1 MASNVNPT
9 VRRRRLGQELR
20 RLREL
25 KGMTAEEVAERL
37 LVSQSK
43 ISRLENGRRSIS
55 QRDVRDLCGV
65 YEVED
70 HRIVD
75 SLMQMAKDSRQQGWW
90 HAFGDIPYSVY
101 IGLETDAASLR
112 VYDPQVVPGLLQT
125 PQYAEALIAGALPE
139 TVPADV
145 EKRVNV
151 RLRRQERVKATENPL
166 RLWVVIDEAA
176 LRRTIGGKQ
185 LMIDQLESLIDQSR
199 LPHVTVQVL
208 PFSMGAHPGINGQYA
223 ILEFPDASDSSVV
236 YIEGVTSDL
245 YLEKAN
251 DVQKYSVMY
260 EHSAGAGPECGPDP
274 GIHHRD
280 RQGVRRWNGLLSAGI
295 GRLGAEARHGTPRA
309 HRGGR
314 PSRNMPSGRVN
325 GRPAARRLRVASI
338 TPTENAG
345 RERPT
350 RENRSEH
357 GNSSG
362 RHGHLDQVLVLHR
375 KRRMR

>member
-90 HAFGDIPYSVY
+90 HSFGDIPYSVY

-125 PQYAEALIAGALPE
+125 RQYAEALIRGALPE
-139 TVPADV
+139 ATPTDIDR
-145 EKRVNV
+145 RVQV
-151 RLRRQERVKATENPL
+151 RLRRQERIAAEENPL
-166 RLWVVIDEAA
+166 RLWAVLDEAA
-176 LRRTIGGKQ
+176 VRREVGNRQ
-185 LMIDQLESLIDQSR
+185 VMIDQLEHLLEMSQ
-199 LPHVTVQVL
+199 LPHVTVQL
-208 PFSMGAHPGINGQYA
+208 IPFEMGAHPGVSGQYA
-223 ILEFPDASDSSVV
+223 ILEFPDAADSSVV

-245 YLEKAN
+245 YLEKPQ

-260 EHSAGAGPECGPDP
+260 EHLRAQALNVDQT
-274 GIHHRD
+274 R
-280 RQGVRRWNGLLSAGI
+280 VFLSDVAKSY
-295 GRLGAEARHGTPRA
+295 AR
-309 HRGGR
+309 
-314 PSRNMPSGRVN
+314 
-325 GRPAARRLRVASI
+325 
-338 TPTENAG
+338 
-345 RERPT
+345 
-350 RENRSEH
+350 
-357 GNSSG
+357 
-362 RHGHLDQVLVLHR
+362 
-375 KRRMR
+375 

>member
-1 MASNVNPT
+1 MASSVNPT

-70 HRIVD
+70 VRIVD

-90 HAFGDIPYSVY
+90 HSFGDIPYSVY

-125 PQYAEALIAGALPE
+125 RPYAEALIAGALPE
-139 TVPADV
+139 TATGEID
-145 EKRVNV
+145 KRVQV
-151 RLRRQERVKATENPL
+151 RLRRQERISAPENPL
-166 RLWVVIDEAA
+166 RLWTVLDEAA
-176 LRRTIGGKQ
+176 LRRVVGNRS
-185 LMIDQLESLIDQSR
+185 LMREQLEHLVEQSQ
-199 LPHVTVQVL
+199 LPHVTVQVI
-208 PFSMGAHPGINGQYA
+208 PFEMGAHPGLNGQYA
-223 ILEFPDASDSSVV
+223 ILEFPDAADSSVV

-260 EHSAGAGPECGPDP
+260 EHLRAQALNVEQS
-274 GIHHRD
+274 
-280 RQGVRRWNGLLSAGI
+280 RQFIADI
-295 GRLGAEARHGTPRA
+295 AKDYAR
-309 HRGGR
+309 
-314 PSRNMPSGRVN
+314 
-325 GRPAARRLRVASI
+325 
-338 TPTENAG
+338 
-345 RERPT
+345 
-350 RENRSEH
+350 
-357 GNSSG
+357 
-362 RHGHLDQVLVLHR
+362 
-375 KRRMR
+375 

>member
-70 HRIVD
+70 VRIVD

-90 HAFGDIPYSVY
+90 HSFGDIPYSVY

-125 PQYAEALIAGALPE
+125 KSYAEALITGALPE
-139 TVPADV
+139 VTPGDID
-145 EKRVNV
+145 KRVQV
-151 RLRRQERVKATENPL
+151 RLRRQERISAPENPL
-166 RLWVVIDEAA
+166 RLWAVLDEAA
-176 LRRTIGGKQ
+176 LRREVGSRHV
-185 LMIDQLESLIDQSR
+185 MIEQLEHLIEMSR
-199 LPHVTVQVL
+199 LPHVTVQL
-208 PFSMGAHPGINGQYA
+208 IPFAMGAHPGVSGQYA
-223 ILEFPDASDSSVV
+223 ILEFPDAADSSVV

-245 YLEKAN
+245 YLEKAQ

-260 EHSAGAGPECGPDP
+260 EHLRAQALNADQSREFITKVAKDY
-274 GIHHRD
+274 
-280 RQGVRRWNGLLSAGI
+280 
-295 GRLGAEARHGTPRA
+295 AR
-309 HRGGR
+309 
-314 PSRNMPSGRVN
+314 
-325 GRPAARRLRVASI
+325 
-338 TPTENAG
+338 
-345 RERPT
+345 
-350 RENRSEH
+350 
-357 GNSSG
+357 
-362 RHGHLDQVLVLHR
+362 
-375 KRRMR
+375 

>member
-65 YEVED
+65 YEVAD
-70 HRIVD
+70 HRVVD

-90 HAFGDIPYSVY
+90 HSFGDIPYSVY

-125 PQYAEALIAGALPE
+125 RQYAEALIAGALPE
-139 TVPADV
+139 TAPADI
-145 EKRVNV
+145 EKRVQV
-151 RLRRQERVKATENPL
+151 RMRRQERISAAENPL
-166 RLWVVIDEAA
+166 RLWTVLDEAA
-176 LRRTIGGKQ
+176 LRRVVGNRS
-185 LMIDQLESLIDQSR
+185 LMREQLEHLVEQSQ
-199 LPHVTVQVL
+199 LPHVTVQVI
-208 PFSMGAHPGINGQYA
+208 PFEMGAHPGLNGQYA
-223 ILEFPDASDSSVV
+223 ILEFPDTADSSVV

-260 EHSAGAGPECGPDP
+260 EHLRAQALNVEQSREFIEKAAKDY
-274 GIHHRD
+274 
-280 RQGVRRWNGLLSAGI
+280 
-295 GRLGAEARHGTPRA
+295 AR
-309 HRGGR
+309 
-314 PSRNMPSGRVN
+314 
-325 GRPAARRLRVASI
+325 
-338 TPTENAG
+338 
-345 RERPT
+345 
-350 RENRSEH
+350 
-357 GNSSG
+357 
-362 RHGHLDQVLVLHR
+362 
-375 KRRMR
+375 

>member
-1 MASNVNPT
+1 VASNVNPT

-90 HAFGDIPYSVY
+90 HSFGDIPYSVY

-125 PQYAEALIAGALPE
+125 RPYAEALIAGALPE
-139 TVPADV
+139 TASGEID
-145 EKRVNV
+145 KRVQV
-151 RLRRQERVKATENPL
+151 RLRRQERISAPDNPL
-166 RLWVVIDEAA
+166 RLWTVLDEAA
-176 LRRTIGGKQ
+176 LRRVVGHRG
-185 LMIDQLESLIDQSR
+185 LMREQLEHLVEQSQ
-199 LPHVTVQVL
+199 LPHVTVQVI
-208 PFSMGAHPGINGQYA
+208 PFEMGAHPGLNGQYA
-223 ILEFPDASDSSVV
+223 ILEFPDAADSSVV

-260 EHSAGAGPECGPDP
+260 EHLRAQALNVDQS
-274 GIHHRD
+274 
-280 RQGVRRWNGLLSAGI
+280 RQFIADI
-295 GRLGAEARHGTPRA
+295 AKEYAR
-309 HRGGR
+309 
-314 PSRNMPSGRVN
+314 
-325 GRPAARRLRVASI
+325 
-338 TPTENAG
+338 
-345 RERPT
+345 
-350 RENRSEH
+350 
-357 GNSSG
+357 
-362 RHGHLDQVLVLHR
+362 
-375 KRRMR
+375 

>member
-70 HRIVD
+70 QRIVE

-101 IGLETDAASLR
+101 IGLETDAESLR
-112 VYDPQVVPGLLQT
+112 VYEPQIITGLLQT
-125 PQYAEALIAGALPE
+125 RAYAEAIIRGALPE
-139 TVPADV
+139 TSPTEID
-145 EKRVNV
+145 KRVEV
-151 RLRRQERVKATENPL
+151 RMRRQERITTETNPL
-166 RLWVVIDEAA
+166 RLWVVLDEAS
-176 LRRTIGGKQ
+176 LRRVVGSRQ
-185 LMIDQLESLIDQSR
+185 VMREQLEHLAEMSQ

-208 PFSMGAHPGINGQYA
+208 PFDMGAHPGVNGQYA
-223 ILEFPDASDSSVV
+223 ILEFSDAADSSVV

-245 YLEKAN
+245 YLEKAH
-251 DVQKYSVMY
+251 DVQKYTVMY
-260 EHSAGAGPECGPDP
+260 EHLRAQSLNVDQS
-274 GIHHRD
+274 
-280 RQGVRRWNGLLSAGI
+280 RQLIEDVAK
-295 GRLGAEARHGTPRA
+295 EYAR
-309 HRGGR
+309 
-314 PSRNMPSGRVN
+314 
-325 GRPAARRLRVASI
+325 
-338 TPTENAG
+338 
-345 RERPT
+345 
-350 RENRSEH
+350 
-357 GNSSG
+357 
-362 RHGHLDQVLVLHR
+362 
-375 KRRMR
+375 

>member
-90 HAFGDIPYSVY
+90 HSFGDIPYSVY

-125 PQYAEALIAGALPE
+125 RQYAEALIAGALPE
-139 TVPADV
+139 TAPADID
-145 EKRVNV
+145 KRVQV
-151 RLRRQERVKATENPL
+151 RMRRQERISATENPL
-166 RLWVVIDEAA
+166 RLWTVLDEAA
-176 LRRTIGGKQ
+176 LRRAVGNRA
-185 LMIDQLESLIDQSR
+185 LMREQLEHLVEQSQ
-199 LPHVTVQVL
+199 LPHVTVQVI
-208 PFSMGAHPGINGQYA
+208 PFDMGAHPGLNGQYA
-223 ILEFPDASDSSVV
+223 ILEFPDAADSSVV

-260 EHSAGAGPECGPDP
+260 EHLRAQALNVEQS
-274 GIHHRD
+274 
-280 RQGVRRWNGLLSAGI
+280 RQFIAGI
-295 GRLGAEARHGTPRA
+295 AKEY
-309 HRGGR
+309 
-314 PSRNMPSGRVN
+314 
-325 GRPAARRLRVASI
+325 
-338 TPTENAG
+338 AG
-345 RERPT
+345 YT
-350 RENRSEH
+350 A
-357 GNSSG
+357 
-362 RHGHLDQVLVLHR
+362 
-375 KRRMR
+375 

>member
-20 RLREL
+20 KLRED
-25 KGMTAEEVAERL
+25 KGMTAEQVADRL

-70 HRIVD
+70 QRIVE

-90 HAFGDIPYSVY
+90 HAFGDVPYSVY

-125 PQYAEALIAGALPE
+125 RQYAETLISGALPE
-139 TVPADV
+139 TASTEI
-145 EKRVNV
+145 EKRVQV
-151 RLRRQERVKATENPL
+151 RMRRQERISAEENPL
-166 RLWVVIDEAA
+166 RLWTVMDEAA
-176 LRRTIGGKQ
+176 LRRVVGNRS
-185 LMIDQLESLIDQSR
+185 LMRDQLEHLVEQSQ
-199 LPHVTVQVL
+199 LPHVTVQVI
-208 PFSMGAHPGINGQYA
+208 PFDMGAHPGLNGQYA

-245 YLEKAN
+245 YLEKPN

-260 EHSAGAGPECGPDP
+260 EHLRAQALNVEQS
-274 GIHHRD
+274 
-280 RQGVRRWNGLLSAGI
+280 RQFIADI
-295 GRLGAEARHGTPRA
+295 AKEYAR
-309 HRGGR
+309 
-314 PSRNMPSGRVN
+314 
-325 GRPAARRLRVASI
+325 
-338 TPTENAG
+338 
-345 RERPT
+345 
-350 RENRSEH
+350 
-357 GNSSG
+357 
-362 RHGHLDQVLVLHR
+362 
-375 KRRMR
+375 

>member
-112 VYDPQVVPGLLQT
+112 VYEPQVIPGLLQT
-125 PQYAEALIAGALPE
+125 RAYAEALINGALPE
-139 TVPADV
+139 STVSDV
-145 EKRVNV
+145 EKRVGV
-151 RLRRQERVKATENPL
+151 RLRRQDRITGDEDPL
-166 RLWVVIDEAA
+166 RLWAVVDEAA
-176 LRRTIGGKQ
+176 LRRVVGSRQ
-185 LMIDQLESLIDQSR
+185 LMREQLEHLVEQSK

-208 PFSMGAHPGINGQYA
+208 PFEMGAHPGITGHYA

-251 DVQKYSVMY
+251 DVQRYSVMY
-260 EHSAGAGPECGPDP
+260 EHLRAQAHNVDQT
-274 GIHHRD
+274 RD
-280 RQGVRRWNGLLSAGI
+280 FIADIAKGY
-295 GRLGAEARHGTPRA
+295 AR
-309 HRGGR
+309 
-314 PSRNMPSGRVN
+314 
-325 GRPAARRLRVASI
+325 
-338 TPTENAG
+338 
-345 RERPT
+345 
-350 RENRSEH
+350 
-357 GNSSG
+357 
-362 RHGHLDQVLVLHR
+362 
-375 KRRMR
+375 

>member
-70 HRIVD
+70 QRMVD
-75 SLMQMAKDSRQQGWW
+75 SLMEMAKDSRQQGWW
-90 HAFGDIPYSVY
+90 HAFGDVPYSVY

-125 PQYAEALIAGALPE
+125 RQYAEALISGALPE
-139 TVPADV
+139 APPADI
-145 EKRVNV
+145 EKRIQV
-151 RLRRQERVKATENPL
+151 RLRRQERISTADNPL
-166 RLWVVIDEAA
+166 RLWAVLDEAA
-176 LRRTIGGKQ
+176 LRREVGNRQVMIEQ
-185 LMIDQLESLIDQSR
+185 LDYLLEMSQ
-199 LPHVTVQVL
+199 LPHVTVQL
-208 PFSMGAHPGINGQYA
+208 IPFTMGAHPGVSGQYA
-223 ILEFPDASDSSVV
+223 ILEFPDAADSSVV

-245 YLEKAN
+245 YLEKPQ

-260 EHSAGAGPECGPDP
+260 EH
-274 GIHHRD
+274 
-280 RQGVRRWNGLLSAGI
+280 L
-295 GRLGAEARHGTPRA
+295 RA
-309 HRGGR
+309 Q
-314 PSRNMPSGRVN
+314 
-325 GRPAARRLRVASI
+325 AL
-338 TPTENAG
+338 NADQ
-345 RERPT
+345 T
-350 RENRSEH
+350 REFIAKVAKDYAREVTS
-357 GNSSG
+357 
-362 RHGHLDQVLVLHR
+362 
-375 KRRMR
+375 

>member
-90 HAFGDIPYSVY
+90 HSFGDIPYSVY

-125 PQYAEALIAGALPE
+125 KQYAEALIAGALPE
-139 TVPADV
+139 TASTEI
-145 EKRVNV
+145 EKRVQV
-151 RLRRQERVKATENPL
+151 RMRRQERISTEENPL
-166 RLWVVIDEAA
+166 RLWTVLDEAA
-176 LRRTIGGKQ
+176 LRRVVGNKS
-185 LMIDQLESLIDQSR
+185 LMRDQLEQLVEQSQ
-199 LPHVTVQVL
+199 LPHVTVQVI
-208 PFSMGAHPGINGQYA
+208 PFEMGAHPGLNGQYA
-223 ILEFPDASDSSVV
+223 ILEFPDAADSSVV

-260 EHSAGAGPECGPDP
+260 EHLRAQALNVEQS
-274 GIHHRD
+274 
-280 RQGVRRWNGLLSAGI
+280 RQFIANIAK
-295 GRLGAEARHGTPRA
+295 EY
-309 HRGGR
+309 
-314 PSRNMPSGRVN
+314 
-325 GRPAARRLRVASI
+325 AA
-338 TPTENAG
+338 
-345 RERPT
+345 
-350 RENRSEH
+350 
-357 GNSSG
+357 
-362 RHGHLDQVLVLHR
+362 
-375 KRRMR
+375 

>member
-90 HAFGDIPYSVY
+90 HSFGDIPYSVY

-125 PQYAEALIAGALPE
+125 RQYAEALIAGALPE
-139 TVPADV
+139 TAPADV
-145 EKRVNV
+145 EKRVQV
-151 RLRRQERVKATENPL
+151 RLRRQERISAAENPL
-166 RLWVVIDEAA
+166 RLWTVLDEAA
-176 LRRTIGGKQ
+176 LHRIVGNSDVMR
-185 LMIDQLESLIDQSR
+185 DQLEHLVEQSR
-199 LPHVTVQVL
+199 LPHVTVQVI
-208 PFSMGAHPGINGQYA
+208 PYDMGAHPGLNGQYA
-223 ILEFPDASDSSVV
+223 ILEFPDAADSSVV

-260 EHSAGAGPECGPDP
+260 EHLRAQALNVEQS
-274 GIHHRD
+274 
-280 RQGVRRWNGLLSAGI
+280 RQFIADI
-295 GRLGAEARHGTPRA
+295 AKKHA
-309 HRGGR
+309 
-314 PSRNMPSGRVN
+314 SR
-325 GRPAARRLRVASI
+325 
-338 TPTENAG
+338 
-345 RERPT
+345 
-350 RENRSEH
+350 
-357 GNSSG
+357 
-362 RHGHLDQVLVLHR
+362 
-375 KRRMR
+375 

>member
-125 PQYAEALIAGALPE
+125 RQYAEALIAGALPE
-139 TVPADV
+139 TAPTDV

-151 RLRRQERVKATENPL
+151 RLRRQERVKAAENPL

-176 LRRTIGGKQ
+176 LRRRVGGKQ
-185 LMIDQLESLIDQSR
+185 LMIDQLESLIEQSQ

-236 YIEGVTSDL
+236 YIEGITSDL

-260 EHSAGAGPECGPDP
+260 EH
-274 GIHHRD
+274 
-280 RQGVRRWNGLLSAGI
+280 L
-295 GRLGAEARHGTPRA
+295 RA
-309 HRGGR
+309 QAL
-314 PSRNMPSGRVN
+314 NVDQ
-325 GRPAARRLRVASI
+325 
-338 TPTENAG
+338 
-345 RERPT
+345 T
-350 RENRSEH
+350 REFITAIAKEYADETA
-357 GNSSG
+357 G
-362 RHGHLDQVLVLHR
+362 
-375 KRRMR
+375 

>member
-90 HAFGDIPYSVY
+90 HSFGDIPYSVY

-125 PQYAEALIAGALPE
+125 RPYAEALIAGALPE
-139 TVPADV
+139 TASADID
-145 EKRVNV
+145 KRVQV
-151 RLRRQERVKATENPL
+151 RLRRQERISAPENPL
-166 RLWVVIDEAA
+166 RLWTVLDEAA
-176 LRRTIGGKQ
+176 LRRVVGNRS
-185 LMIDQLESLIDQSR
+185 LMRDQLEHLVEQSQ
-199 LPHVTVQVL
+199 LPHVTVQVI
-208 PFSMGAHPGINGQYA
+208 PFEMGAHPGLNGQYA
-223 ILEFPDASDSSVV
+223 ILEFPDAADSSVV

-260 EHSAGAGPECGPDP
+260 EHLRAQALNVEQS
-274 GIHHRD
+274 
-280 RQGVRRWNGLLSAGI
+280 RQFIADI
-295 GRLGAEARHGTPRA
+295 AKEYAR
-309 HRGGR
+309 
-314 PSRNMPSGRVN
+314 
-325 GRPAARRLRVASI
+325 
-338 TPTENAG
+338 
-345 RERPT
+345 
-350 RENRSEH
+350 
-357 GNSSG
+357 
-362 RHGHLDQVLVLHR
+362 
-375 KRRMR
+375 

>member
-70 HRIVD
+70 VRIVD

-90 HAFGDIPYSVY
+90 HSFGDIPYSVY

-125 PQYAEALIAGALPE
+125 RTYAEALIAGALPE
-139 TVPADV
+139 TAAAEV
-145 EKRVNV
+145 EKRVQV
-151 RLRRQERVKATENPL
+151 RLRRQERIIAPDNPL
-166 RLWVVIDEAA
+166 RLWSVLDEAA
-176 LRRTIGGKQ
+176 LRRVVGNRS
-185 LMIDQLESLIDQSR
+185 LMREQLEYLVEQSQ
-199 LPHVTVQVL
+199 LPHVTVQVI
-208 PFSMGAHPGINGQYA
+208 PFDMGAHPGLNGQYA
-223 ILEFPDASDSSVV
+223 ILEFPDAADSSVV

-251 DVQKYSVMY
+251 DVQKYAVMY
-260 EHSAGAGPECGPDP
+260 EHLRAQALNVDQS
-274 GIHHRD
+274 
-280 RQGVRRWNGLLSAGI
+280 RQFIADI
-295 GRLGAEARHGTPRA
+295 AKEYAR
-309 HRGGR
+309 
-314 PSRNMPSGRVN
+314 
-325 GRPAARRLRVASI
+325 
-338 TPTENAG
+338 
-345 RERPT
+345 
-350 RENRSEH
+350 
-357 GNSSG
+357 
-362 RHGHLDQVLVLHR
+362 
-375 KRRMR
+375 